1 MNDNVISILSKLP
14 KEFNLDKYIDY
25 DTQFDKAFLGPMRT
39 ILNAIGWT
47 EEKINTVEDFFT

>member
-1 MNDNVISILSKLP
+1 LP

-25 DTQFDKAFLGPMRT
+25 NTQFDKAFLGPMRT
-39 ILNAIGWT
+39 ILNAIKWT